1 MVEEIND
8 LFGTKMTVDFSPAWK
23 LQFEKFK
30 SDSST
35 VSSADASTVASADSS
50 VDASTVASADSSAA
64 SKKGGK

>member
-30 SDSST
+30 SDSSGDE
-35 VSSADASTVASADSS
+35 SAD
-50 VDASTVASADSSAA
+50 ASADSSADA
-64 SKKGGK
+64 SAESNKGGK